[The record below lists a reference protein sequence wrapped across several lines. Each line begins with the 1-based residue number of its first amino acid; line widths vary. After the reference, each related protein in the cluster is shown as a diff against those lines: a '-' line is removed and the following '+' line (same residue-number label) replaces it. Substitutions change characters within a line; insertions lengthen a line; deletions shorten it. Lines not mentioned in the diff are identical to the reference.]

1 MAYVA
6 RGGPSRIVQASIEG
20 VLEPMMNDD
29 DKSVK
34 TAPLIP
40 TMVAHMMTPGVVQIP
55 GDVSVSEAAM
65 LLERE
70 QAPCLL
76 IKDTD
81 TQFGLMTPT
90 DIVKKVV
97 AQGLEPH
104 EIEVRTIMTRPVQ
117 FIEYDAALSEAS
129 ILMMAT
135 GASLLIVTK
144 QHQPVGILSAQDV
157 LLNPPRRSTRIPVVV
172 SVVGQAPEPG
182 LNYNA
187 IITQLSHAGGLIE
200 SSTKL
205 TPKTNVVLA
214 FSISGQNTPL
224 TIRGKVLASEGPHVE
239 PDDTSDETRTWHV
252 DIQFTD
258 LSSPDLGRIR
268 AWALQTMPPSPHPS

>member
-1 MAYVA
+1 
-6 RGGPSRIVQASIEG
+6 VQGSIEG

-34 TAPLIP
+34 TTPLIP

-81 TQFGLMTPT
+81 TQFGIMTPT

-104 EIEVRTIMTRPVQ
+104 EIEVRTIMTRPNSTNRSGYSVRRTYCSTHQ
-117 FIEYDAALSEAS
+117 D
-129 ILMMAT
+129 
-135 GASLLIVTK
+135 GARK
-144 QHQPVGILSAQDV
+144 
-157 LLNPPRRSTRIPVVV
+157 
-172 SVVGQAPEPG
+172 
-182 LNYNA
+182 
-187 IITQLSHAGGLIE
+187 
-200 SSTKL
+200 
-205 TPKTNVVLA
+205 
-214 FSISGQNTPL
+214 F
-224 TIRGKVLASEGPHVE
+224 
-239 PDDTSDETRTWHV
+239 
-252 DIQFTD
+252 
-258 LSSPDLGRIR
+258 
-268 AWALQTMPPSPHPS
+268 PSW